1 MSLEIA
7 KLNKA
12 WVYQL
17 LTQSSQHLPNL
28 GYCRNPVIS
37 GILQKL
43 RGAFTKDRGYRDSS
57 PTKQWLKIVLA
68 TSVGVTALVWGVRE
82 LKWLQSWEL
91 KVYDQMLRSR
101 PLEEPDRRIL
111 LVTITENDLER
122 EKWPL
127 SDNTINKLLQKLESY
142 QPRVIGLNVFRPA
155 QQNLAA
161 RIPNR
166 NNIIATCLLSSIS
179 RPEIAPPPNFPIDN
193 VGYNDFIS
201 DNEDD
206 QIVRRGLVFAHPT
219 KTDKKCT
226 TEFSFAALAAITY
239 LEKAG
244 FELDFPDKHHFSVG
258 KTIFPTLTANYGS
271 YEHLDA
277 QGYQLL
283 LNYRHPAH
291 FAQQVTLTDVFT
303 NKVNPNQI
311 KDRLVIVG
319 ATAASIHPGLY
330 TPYSASPQQP
340 ARTPAVFIHAQIAS
354 QIISNVLD
362 GRPLIWDWPDWAEFL
377 WIWAWA
383 LIGGSLAWWLRHPLL
398 LVVVGSISVIALVG
412 ICFGLFLLSGWVP
425 LVPTTLTLVIT
436 GISVIAYTTYQ
447 VQQQSQLIIL
457 QVEKQKEVIEQ
468 LDILLKETTTVTT
481 IKDQYLHNIPKIVT
495 AKTTGEFLLGGRY
508 QISKIL
514 GSGGFGCT
522 YLAHDT
528 QRPGNPNCVVKQL
541 MPARRD
547 TKFLEVARRL
557 FITEAEILEALGK
570 HHQIPEL
577 LAYFEDNQ
585 EFYLVEEYIPGQ
597 TLSEEL
603 PPVQGLQKE
612 PDVIH
617 MLKGI
622 LEVLEFVHEH
632 RVIHR
637 DIKPANIIRSAQDHR
652 LVLIDFGA
660 VKLMQPPNSEQTE
673 LATVAIG
680 TRGYAPPEQFAGH
693 PRLCSDIYALGM
705 IGIQALTGISPQEL
719 HPDLETGNIIWRSQ
733 AQVSEELAAILDK
746 MVRYNFSDRYQSA
759 SAVLEDLKSIAE

>member
-1 MSLEIA
+1 M
-7 KLNKA
+7 
-12 WVYQL
+12 
-17 LTQSSQHLPNL
+17 
-28 GYCRNPVIS
+28 IS
-37 GILQKL
+37 AILQKL
-43 RGAFTKDRGYRDSS
+43 RGAFTKDRVYRDSS
-57 PTKQWLKIVLA
+57 PTKKWLQIVLA
-68 TSVGVTALVWGVRE
+68 SSVGVTALVWGVRE

-91 KVYDQMLRSR
+91 KVYDRMLRSR
-101 PLEEPDRRIL
+101 PVEGPDNRIL
-111 LVTITENDLER
+111 LVTITETDLER
-122 EKWPL
+122 QKWPL
-127 SDNTINKLLQKLESY
+127 SDNTINQLLQKLESY
-142 QPRVIGLNVFRPA
+142 QPRVIALNLYRSA

-161 RIPNR
+161 GIPNR
-166 NNIIATCLLSSIS
+166 NNIIATCLLSSMG
-179 RPEIAPPPNFPIDN
+179 RPEIPPPPNFSIDN
-193 VGYNDFIS
+193 VGYNDLIS

-206 QIVRRGLVFAHPT
+206 QIVRRGLIFAHPT
-219 KTDKKCT
+219 DTDKKCT
-226 TEFSFAALAAITY
+226 TQFSFAGLAAISY

-244 FELDFPDKHHFSVG
+244 LELDFPDKQHFSIG
-258 KTIFPTLTANYGS
+258 KTIIPTLTANYGS

-283 LNYRHPAH
+283 LNYRHPTH
-291 FAQQVTLTDVFT
+291 FAQEVTLTDVLT
-303 NKVNPNQI
+303 NKINRDRV
-311 KDRLVIVG
+311 KDRLVIIG

-340 ARTPAVFIHAQIAS
+340 ARTPVVYIHAQIAS
-354 QIISNVLD
+354 QIISHVLD
-362 GRPLIWDWPDWAEFL
+362 GRPLIWVWPDWAELL
-377 WIWAWA
+377 WVWAWA
-383 LIGGSLAWWLRHPLL
+383 LVGGTVAWRLRHPLL
-398 LVVVGSISVIALVG
+398 LVVVGVTTLIALVS
-412 ICFGLFLLSGWVP
+412 ICFGLFLFSGWVP
-425 LVPTTLTLVIT
+425 LVPPTLTLVIT
-436 GISVIAYTTYQ
+436 GMSVMVFTTYQ
-447 VQQQSQLIIL
+447 TQQQTQLIIL

-468 LDILLKETTTVTT
+468 LDILLKETTADTT
-481 IKDQYLHNIPKIVT
+481 IRDRHNHNSPQIVA
-495 AKTTGEFLLGGRY
+495 AKTTGDFLLGGRY

-528 QRPGNPNCVVKQL
+528 QRPGNPTCVVKQL

-557 FITEAEILEALGK
+557 FNTEAEILQALGK

-585 EFYLVEEYIPGQ
+585 EFYLVEEYIPGH

-603 PPVQGLQKE
+603 PPVQGVQQE
-612 PDVIH
+612 TVVID
-617 MLKGI
+617 MLKRV
-622 LEVLEFVHEH
+622 LEVLKFVHEH

-637 DIKPANIIRSAQDHR
+637 DIKPTNIIRSNQDNQ

-660 VKLMQPPNSEQTE
+660 VKLMQPPDSEETE

-733 AQVSEELAAILDK
+733 TKVSEQFAAILDK
-746 MVRYNFSDRYQSA
+746 MVRYHFSDRYQSA
-759 SAVLEDLKSIAE
+759 SDVLEDLKSIAQ

>member
-1 MSLEIA
+1 M
-7 KLNKA
+7 
-12 WVYQL
+12 
-17 LTQSSQHLPNL
+17 
-28 GYCRNPVIS
+28 IS

-43 RGAFTKDRGYRDSS
+43 RAAFTKDQGYRDSS
-57 PTKQWLKIVLA
+57 PTKKWLQIVLV

-101 PLEEPDRRIL
+101 PVEGPDRRIL
-111 LVTITENDLER
+111 IVKITEDDLAQQ
-122 EKWPL
+122 KWPL
-127 SDNTINKLLQKLESY
+127 SDNTINQLLQKLESY
-142 QPRVIGLNVFRPA
+142 QPRVIGLNLYRPG
-155 QQNLAA
+155 QKNLAVGM
-161 RIPNR
+161 PNR
-166 NNIIATCLLSSIS
+166 NHIIATCLLSSIS
-179 RPEIAPPPNFPIDN
+179 RPEIPPPPNFPIDN

-206 QIVRRGLVFAHPT
+206 QTVRRGLVFAHPT

-244 FELDFPDKHHFSVG
+244 FELNFPDKQHFSVG

-291 FAQQVTLTDVFT
+291 FAQQVTLTDVLT

-340 ARTPAVFIHAQIAS
+340 ARTPAVLIHAQIAS
-354 QIISNVLD
+354 QIISTVLD
-362 GRPLIWDWPDWAEFL
+362 GRPLIWDWPEWAEVL
-377 WIWAWA
+377 WVWAWA
-383 LIGGSLAWWLRHPLL
+383 LVGGTVWRLRHPLL
-398 LVVVGSISVIALVG
+398 LVVVGSTIIIGLVG
-412 ICFGLFLLSGWVP
+412 VCFGLFLLSGWIP
-425 LVPTTLTLVIT
+425 LIPPALALVIT
-436 GISVIAYTTYQ
+436 GMSVMAYTTYQ
-447 VQQQSQLIIL
+447 TQQQSQLIIQ

-468 LDILLKETTTVTT
+468 LDTLLKETQLDTKIEDQHHHQNLNLVT
-481 IKDQYLHNIPKIVT
+481 P
-495 AKTTGEFLLGGRY
+495 KTTGDFFLGGRY
-508 QISKIL
+508 EISKIL

-528 QRPGNPNCVVKQL
+528 QRPGNPTCVVKQL

-547 TKFLEVARRL
+547 TKFLQVARRL
-557 FITEAEILEALGK
+557 FNTEAEILEALGK

-577 LAYFEDNQ
+577 LAYFEENQ
-585 EFYLVEEYIPGQ
+585 EFYLIQEYIPGQ
-597 TLSEEL
+597 TLTEEL
-603 PPVQGLQKE
+603 PPVQGVQKE
-612 PDVIH
+612 PVVIQILKDV
-617 MLKGI
+617 

-637 DIKPANIIRSAQDHR
+637 DIKPANIIRSAQDNR

-660 VKLMQPPNSEQTE
+660 VKLMQPLNSEQTE

-705 IGIQALTGISPQEL
+705 IGIQAITGISPQEL
-719 HPDLETGNIIWRSQ
+719 HPDLDTGNIIWRSQ
-733 AQVSEELAAILDK
+733 AQVSEEFAAILDK
-746 MVRYNFSDRYQSA
+746 MVRYHFSDRYQSA